1 MMFVEDL
8 SNFEE
13 TKSVASLCGGLKQ
26 YLSGYYSTSEICCA
40 LYSTELDPD

>member
-13 TKSVASLCGGLKQ
+13 NKSVVSLCGGLKQ

-40 LYSTELDPD
+40 LCSTELDPD